1 MYSTISIVKYEF
13 VYHFSVK
20 LECNYS
26 KIYVLDYDCNAYL
39 LIRFKM
45 RRNTIIHI
53 KQNRKSYQIER
64 NERV

>member
-1 MYSTISIVKYEF
+1 MNLYIISPLNW
-13 VYHFSVK
+13 SVIIR
-20 LECNYS
+20 
-26 KIYVLDYDCNAYL
+26 IYVLDYDCNAYL